1 MRYDTKKDSD
11 GFLEYMD
18 RCHTPYHSAL
28 YLADML
34 EEAGAVE
41 LREDEAWEIVAD
53 QTYYTIKNGT
63 LLSVFRISSENMPLE
78 SGFRIGAAHHD
89 IPGFR
94 IKPAVS
100 VVDKGYERLTLEPYG
115 GLIHHGWL
123 DRPLSCAGRIFYKT
137 NFGVDYA
144 DFDLEKP
151 VAIIPSAAIHM
162 VNNVNEGAKF
172 DLQTEMCPFVGQP
185 EEGEKEFMRYVAD
198 SSGVSYDDIL
208 SFDIMMYDAHP
219 AEYVGIN
226 DEFISSPGLDDCQ
239 MAYAL
244 ICAVTSAERAD
255 NSFIVHIYDHEE
267 CGSASDRGAQSRS
280 FMELIERIC
289 YSQDYSYDDICRI
302 LSKSVVFSADMAHA
316 THPSYAH
323 TSDPNTAVY
332 LNKGPVLKINSNQS
346 YATSAKG
353 SAFFKNLCEEN
364 NIPYQEYVNRSTAR
378 GGRTIGPMLSAAGG
392 VLTVDIGN
400 PMLAMHS
407 IRELGGASDIYYMR
421 KLFTAFL

>member
-1 MRYDTKKDSD
+1 
-11 GFLEYMD
+11 
-18 RCHTPYHSAL
+18 
-28 YLADML
+28 
-34 EEAGAVE
+34 
-41 LREDEAWEIVAD
+41 
-53 QTYYTIKNGT
+53 
-63 LLSVFRISSENMPLE
+63 
-78 SGFRIGAAHHD
+78 
-89 IPGFR
+89 
-94 IKPAVS
+94 
-100 VVDKGYERLTLEPYG
+100 
-115 GLIHHGWL
+115 
-123 DRPLSCAGRIFYKT
+123 
-137 NFGVDYA
+137 
-144 DFDLEKP
+144 
-151 VAIIPSAAIHM
+151 
-162 VNNVNEGAKF
+162 
-172 DLQTEMCPFVGQP
+172 
-185 EEGEKEFMRYVAD
+185 
-198 SSGVSYDDIL
+198 
-208 SFDIMMYDAHP
+208 
-219 AEYVGIN
+219 
-226 DEFISSPGLDDCQ
+226 
-239 MAYAL
+239 
-244 ICAVTSAERAD
+244 
-255 NSFIVHIYDHEE
+255 
-267 CGSASDRGAQSRS
+267 
-280 FMELIERIC
+280 MELIERIC